1 MPEIQTL
8 TDRNPT
14 ENLRR
19 FSRNMHPM
27 QFVREIYQNAI
38 EAGATKVIAYHD
50 KQFLDMGI
58 KKLCFS
64 DNGPGMSAEQMA
76 IYLTQ
81 YNSSSKGSG
90 GVHDN
95 FGIGVKATTLVTNPY
110 GVVFLSWTKEE
121 PHGNMLWF
129 TYDEASSKV
138 FIKPCEVTYFD
149 EDGDEQTEV
158 LEVEVPSINRSVNVI
173 NLAELEEFHP
183 HGWQGIK
190 WWECKQAAKVKESG
204 FVVMLLGKNH
214 QDSCDA
220 ITAYSLRKY
229 MSQRYLET
237 SYEDI
242 VKGKKIT
249 IPLTLMDWVDTTRNA
264 RGLISSLKPFIEDTD
279 MIVSSE
285 GSKIRVIYFHDGKK
299 AARISDYSGG
309 EVTKGFSALCYR
321 NELYMQTT
329 GKTNARSW
337 GITSD
342 SVIRKVVI
350 IVTPPERAPRADGLE
365 VGIYPNDTRD
375 RLLWIDETKGQES
388 RDFDLD
394 AVKRWFIDN
403 QPKRLVDMLKEA
415 AEAEDFQDVSKSRAK
430 SIMSKMASFLKPF
443 KKAKGGTVTLAD
455 DGSIAFPAN
464 PHASVIHP
472 AWQPGKTAQQIAQE
486 EKEKR
491 EQSRPNDGS
500 ESPRKGRPNKSKTE
514 RDIKTIW
521 SKRDEHNFIHDGVEH
536 PFDVNHNRIQTF
548 IYANIDYPLF
558 RQAIAQIKEQYLC
571 SEIDIEKTL
580 KERFGEAAEVYV
592 LSISRTKLDV
602 QKYTSQPHMI
612 ASLYASYW
620 MTLEKVQRSLA
631 HQGHLKKK

>member
-27 QFVREIYQNAI
+27 QFVREIYQNSI
-38 EAGATKVIAYHD
+38 EAGATKVRAYHD
-50 KQFLDMGI
+50 KQFLDKGI

-138 FIKPCEVTYFD
+138 FIKPCEVTYID
-149 EDGDEQTEV
+149 EYGDEQTEV

-173 NLAELEEFHP
+173 NLAELQEFYP
-183 HGWQGIK
+183 NGWQGIK
-190 WWECKQAAKVKESG
+190 WWECKQTAKIEKSG

-214 QDSCDA
+214 QDSNKAVTGYA
-220 ITAYSLRKY
+220 IRAYL
-229 MSQRYLET
+229 SQRYLKTEVNLKVMHGLGRT
-237 SYEDI
+237 NRMQS
-242 VKGKKIT
+242 K
-249 IPLTLMDWVDTTRNA
+249 
-264 RGLISSLKPFIEDTD
+264 GLIAAIEPFKETEEDLTSSD
-279 MIVSSE
+279 
-285 GSKIRVIYFHDGKK
+285 GSKIKLIYVDSNKMKTDF
-299 AARISDYSGG
+299 RDYAD
-309 EVTKGFSALCYR
+309 VRLINGFSALCYR
-321 NELYMQTT
+321 NELYMQTA
-329 GKTNARSW
+329 GKINARSW

-342 SVIRKVVI
+342 SVIRKVII

-375 RLLWIDETKGQES
+375 RLLWIDETKDQES
-388 RDFDLD
+388 RDFDID

-415 AEAEDFQDVSKSRAK
+415 AEAEEFNDVSKSRAK

-443 KKAKGGTVTLAD
+443 KKAKGDTVTLAD

-464 PHASVIHP
+464 PHASGIHA
-472 AWQPGKTAQQIAQE
+472 AWQPGKSAQQMAQE

-500 ESPRKGRPNKSKTE
+500 ESPRKGKPNKSKTE

-521 SKRDEHNFIHDGVEH
+521 FKSDEEEFIHEGVEH
-536 PFDVNHNRIQTF
+536 PFNVLHSKTETK

-558 RQAIAQIKEQYLC
+558 KQAIAQLKEQYLC

-592 LSISRTKLDV
+592 LSISRTKLDL
-602 QKYTSQPHMI
+602 QKYTTQPHMS

>member
-38 EAGATKVIAYHD
+38 EAGATKVRAYHD
-50 KQFLDMGI
+50 KQFLDKGI

-138 FIKPCEVTYFD
+138 FIKPCEVTYID

-158 LEVEVPSINRSVNVI
+158 LEVEVPSIKRSVNVI
-173 NLAELEEFHP
+173 NLAELQEFHP
-183 HGWQGIK
+183 NGWQGIK
-190 WWECKQAAKVKESG
+190 WWECKQVAKVKESG

-214 QDSCDA
+214 QDSCETITPYA
-220 ITAYSLRKY
+220 IKSY

-237 SYEDI
+237 KINLSIYNFSTN
-242 VKGKKIT
+242 KKS
-249 IPLTLMDWVDTTRNA
+249 A
-264 RGLISSLKPFIEDTD
+264 RGLLSSLGTLPKDIDQL
-279 MIVSSE
+279 VSDE
-285 GSKIRVIYFHDGKK
+285 GSEIKLIYLDQKEEQFFATMRYESSVSLK
-299 AARISDYSGG
+299 
-309 EVTKGFSALCYR
+309 KGFSALCYR

-329 GKTNARSW
+329 GKINARSW

-342 SVIRKVVI
+342 SVIEKVII

-375 RLLWIDETKGQES
+375 RLLWIDETKDQES

-415 AEAEDFQDVSKSRAK
+415 AEAEEFNDVSKSRAK

-443 KKAKGGTVTLAD
+443 KKAKGDTVTLAE

-464 PHASVIHP
+464 PHASGIHP
-472 AWQPGKTAQQIAQE
+472 AWQPGKTAQQMAQE

-500 ESPRKGRPNKSKTE
+500 ESPRKGKPNKSKTE

-521 SKRDEHNFIHDGVEH
+521 FKSDEEEFICEGVEH
-536 PFDVNHNRIQTF
+536 PFNVLHSKTETK

-558 RQAIAQIKEQYLC
+558 KQAIAQIKEQYLC

-592 LSISRTKLDV
+592 LSISRTKLDL
-602 QKYTSQPHMI
+602 QKYTTQPHMS

>member
-27 QFVREIYQNAI
+27 QFVREIYQNSI
-38 EAGATKVIAYHD
+38 EAGATKVRAYHD

-95 FGIGVKATTLVTNPY
+95 YGIGVKATTLVTNPY

-129 TYDEASSKV
+129 TYDETSSKV
-138 FIKPCEVTYFD
+138 FIKPCEVTYPD
-149 EDGDEQTEV
+149 DDGDEQTEV
-158 LEVEVPSINRSVNVI
+158 LEIEVPSIHRSVNVI
-173 NLAELEEFHP
+173 NLAELKEFYP
-183 HGWQGIK
+183 NGWQGIK

-214 QDSCDA
+214 QDSCEA
-220 ITAYSLRKY
+220 VTSHALRAYF
-229 MSQRYLET
+229 SQRYLKTKFHLSVEGLKGGT
-237 SYEDI
+237 SS
-242 VKGKKIT
+242 GK
-249 IPLTLMDWVDTTRNA
+249 
-264 RGLISSLKPFIEDTD
+264 GLIPSIKLFKEAVEDLTSSD
-279 MIVSSE
+279 
-285 GSKIRVIYFHDGKK
+285 GSKIKLIYIDRNKIK
-299 AARISDYSGG
+299 DYFC
-309 EVTKGFSALCYR
+309 EVANTELTKGFSALCYR
-321 NELYMQTT
+321 DELYMQTT
-329 GKTNARSW
+329 GKINARSW

-342 SVIRKVVI
+342 SVISKVII
-350 IVTPPERAPRADGLE
+350 IVTPPEREPNDDGLE

-415 AEAEDFQDVSKSRAK
+415 AEAEEFNDVSKSRAK
-430 SIMSKMASFLKPF
+430 SIMSKMAIFLKPF
-443 KKAKGGTVTLAD
+443 KKAKGDTVTLAD

-464 PHASVIHP
+464 PHASGIHP
-472 AWQPGKTAQQIAQE
+472 AWQPGKTAQQMAQE

-500 ESPRKGRPNKSKTE
+500 ESPRKGKPNKSKTE
-514 RDIKTIW
+514 RKIETIW
-521 SKRDEHNFIHDGVEH
+521 KADEEEFMHEGVEH
-536 PFDVNHNRIQTF
+536 PFNVAPGKNEIR

-558 RQAIAQIKEQYLC
+558 KQAIAQIKEQYLC

-602 QKYTSQPHMI
+602 QKYTTPPHMS

>member
-27 QFVREIYQNAI
+27 QFVREIYQNSI
-38 EAGATKVIAYHD
+38 EAGATKVHAYHD

-173 NLAELEEFHP
+173 NLAELQEFYP
-183 HGWQGIK
+183 NGWQGIK
-190 WWECKQAAKVKESG
+190 WWECKQAAKIEKSG

-220 ITAYSLRKY
+220 ITPYTFRSY

-237 SYEDI
+237 KVPLSLMHFSDH
-242 VKGKKIT
+242 IT
-249 IPLTLMDWVDTTRNA
+249 A
-264 RGLISSLKPFIEDTD
+264 KGLITATKKFTRGTD
-279 MIVSSE
+279 YLTSSE
-285 GSKIRVIYFHDGKK
+285 GSKIMLIYIDIEPKTKREFLN
-299 AARISDYSGG
+299 YSSSALN
-309 EVTKGFSALCYR
+309 KGFSALCYR
-321 NELYMQTT
+321 NELYMQTA
-329 GKTNARSW
+329 GKINARSW

-342 SVIRKVVI
+342 SVIDKVII

-375 RLLWIDETKGQES
+375 RLLWIDETKDQES

-415 AEAEDFQDVSKSRAK
+415 AEAEEFNDVSKSRAK

-443 KKAKGGTVTLAD
+443 KKAKGDTVTLAD

-464 PHASVIHP
+464 SHASGIHP
-472 AWQPGKTAQQIAQE
+472 AWQPGKTAQQMAQE

-500 ESPRKGRPNKSKTE
+500 ESPRKGKPNKSKTE

-521 SKRDEHNFIHDGVEH
+521 FKSDEEEFICEGVEH
-536 PFDVNHNRIQTF
+536 PFNVLHSKTETK

-558 RQAIAQIKEQYLC
+558 KQAIAQLKEQYLC

-592 LSISRTKLDV
+592 LSISRTKLDL
-602 QKYTSQPHMI
+602 QKYTTQPHMS